1 MGSLREMAKWDEEKV
16 RAIQKFLIDDN
27 QRSHPYHIP
36 WKGDKLVTFDVY
48 KVPTRLLSFNFN
60 NTRIRA
66 DLESYLFASGKKID
80 KNNKK
85 QRNEVQKILLQSE
98 FIGEEQT
105 RILRA
110 DLRKRGQ
117 LDPSAATLDG
127 TLIDGNRR
135 LAIFRKLVSELGIN
149 RFTEMDICI
158 LPEDATQ
165 NDLKELEMRI
175 QMSRTYRVNYSR
187 INTALEFRNLHE
199 NLGWKL
205 DKIENVT
212 GGQYKSAHIERA
224 IRVIDLIDEYLH
236 ELSPRGDHVKQYG
249 LAESKYESF
258 DNLYGYLKW
267 SKENSPSKTKV
278 RKRLGFQIIAHK
290 DSTYTDIRKYGGIL
304 KDKGLERQLVNSSA
318 TLKDKNP
325 TSYMSEMNIEKE
337 WESFQKS
344 KGSYKESRLE
354 PKKIAEQAY
363 KKLLTL
369 EPKRIK
375 RRDPKLMEILNKI
388 LKIVNELKKQMRY

>member
-1 MGSLREMAKWDEEKV
+1 MAKWDKEKV
-16 RAIQKFLIDDN
+16 LAIQKFLIDDN
-27 QRSHPYHIP
+27 KRSHPYHIP
-36 WKGDKLVTFDVY
+36 WRGDKLAAFDVY

-60 NTRIRA
+60 NARIRA
-66 DLESYLFASGKKID
+66 DLESYLFETGEKIVE
-80 KNNKK
+80 NSKK
-85 QRNEVQKILLQSE
+85 QQNEVQKILLESE

-117 LDPSAATLDG
+117 LDPSIATPDG

-135 LAIFRKLVSELGIN
+135 LAIFRKLVSESGIN
-149 RFTEMDICI
+149 RFTEMDVCI
-158 LPEDATQ
+158 ITEDAIQ

-175 QMSRTYRVNYSR
+175 QMSRTYRAKYSR
-187 INTALEFRNLHE
+187 INTALEFRNLHD

-205 DKIENVT
+205 DKIEKVT
-212 GGQYKSAHIERA
+212 GGQYKIAHVERA
-224 IRVIDLIDEYLH
+224 MIVIDLIDEYLH
-236 ELSPRGDHVKQYG
+236 ELHPRGDHVKQYA

-290 DSTYTDIRKYGGIL
+290 GTTYTDIRKYGRIL
-304 KDKGLERQLVNSSA
+304 KDKELERQLTNSSA
-318 TLKDKNP
+318 TLKDTNP
-325 TSYMSEMNIEKE
+325 TSYMSEINIEKE

-344 KGSYKESRLE
+344 KGSYKESKQE

-363 KKLLTL
+363 KKLMTVEL
-369 EPKRIK
+369 KRIK
-375 RRDPKLMEILNKI
+375 RKDPKLMEILNKI
-388 LKIVNELKKQMRY
+388 LKIVNELKKQTGY